1 MAITK
6 IDTDKVKDLSTHMIS
21 LVNNYE
27 MEITKLFKMLNNVP
41 YVTKEWVG
49 NQSELYFNI
58 VSMDKKSY
66 IDFGEDLKK
75 IALNLSENS
84 DLIAEKIKHIQS
96 NESGGN

>member
-6 IDTDKVKDLSTHMIS
+6 MDTNKVKDLSTHMIS
-21 LVNNYE
+21 LVNDYE
-27 MEITKLFKMLNNVP
+27 MEITKLFKMLNDVP

-49 NQSELYFNI
+49 NQAELYFNI

-75 IALNLSENS
+75 IAINLSEDS
-84 DLIAEKIKHIQS
+84 DIIADKIKEIQS
-96 NESGGN
+96 SESGGN